1 MNATLLLIL
10 LLCGFRAEPLDTA
23 SVDDTAEASGGD
35 KAEQKAAE
43 GAGPGSKSD
52 DAAGGTADKVTTD
65 RTAKKTAEKVPAK
78 AASPGPAN
86 PLRKARAEAGPI
98 PLHAALAGRVA
109 IEQQAGGSHMRLET
123 NHGPVHLFRPPG
135 FDRKTA
141 GVVVYVHGYYTH
153 VDEAWYEHKLA
164 EQFVASRR
172 NALFIAPEA
181 PAAPE
186 EKPSWTSL
194 RRLLTVVFR
203 MARVKEPA
211 GPLVVMGHS
220 GAYRTLVP
228 WLDEPALHHLILIDA
243 LYGNEPDFLD
253 WLARERINRM
263 TLVVKGTAKW
273 ADPFVRSLPYA
284 VTLPRIPRAI
294 TDLSHAAR
302 AAKLL
307 CLRSQYGH
315 FELITEGR
323 VMPVLLGRCG
333 LKTCRRPALKD
344 ESAPA
349 TLRHGRRTAES
360 AR

>member
-1 MNATLLLIL
+1 MKATLLLIL
-10 LLCGFRAEPLDTA
+10 LLA
-23 SVDDTAEASGGD
+23 
-35 KAEQKAAE
+35 
-43 GAGPGSKSD
+43 GSKLEPADTDVAD
-52 DAAGGTADKVTTD
+52 DPGTADRTEPETTD
-65 RTAKKTAEKVPAK
+65 VVERGKKEDDSDEPGDDK
-78 AASPGPAN
+78 AAGKVMPRAKVSAPAG
-86 PLRKARAEAGPI
+86 PLRKAKIEARAI
-98 PLHAALAGRVA
+98 PLHARLTGRVA
-109 IEQQAGGSHMRLET
+109 VEQEAGGSHMRLET
-123 NHGPVHLFRPPG
+123 NHGPVHLFRPSG

-153 VDEAWYEHKLA
+153 IDEAWYEHKLA
-164 EQFVASRR
+164 EQFAASRR

-194 RRLLTVVFR
+194 RRLLTLVFR
-203 MARVKEPA
+203 MSRVREPA
-211 GPLVVMGHS
+211 GPLVVVGHS

-228 WLDEPALHHLILIDA
+228 WLDEPALHQLILIDA

-263 TLVVKGTAKW
+263 TLVVKGTGKW
-273 ADPFVRSLPYA
+273 ADPFVKSLPYA
-284 VTLPRIPRAI
+284 ITLPRIPAAI
-294 TDLSHAAR
+294 TDLSRPAR

-333 LKTCRRPALKD
+333 LKTCRHTAQKD
-344 ESAPA
+344 ESAAA
-349 TLRHGRRTAES
+349 TLHHGRLKAGSKR
-360 AR
+360 

>member
-1 MNATLLLIL
+1 MNATLPLIL
-10 LLCGFRAEPLDTA
+10 LLSAAQAEATA
-23 SVDDTAEASGGD
+23 TPSAADETAEAGGSD
-35 KAEQKAAE
+35 QARAAE
-43 GAGPGSKSD
+43 ATAATRGEDAVPDDRARDRLTGKMAAKPGSR
-52 DAAGGTADKVTTD
+52 A
-65 RTAKKTAEKVPAK
+65 P
-78 AASPGPAN
+78 ASPA
-86 PLRKARAEAGPI
+86 RKARPESRVI
-98 PLHAALAGRVA
+98 PLHAPLTGRVA
-109 IEQQAGGSHMRLET
+109 VEQEAGGSHMRLET

-153 VDEAWYEHKLA
+153 IDEAWYEHKLA
-164 EQFVASRR
+164 AQFAASRR

-194 RRLLTVVFR
+194 RRLLSVVFR
-203 MARVKEPA
+203 MARLHEPP
-211 GPLVVMGHS
+211 GPLVVAGHS

-253 WLARERINRM
+253 WLARERANRM

-273 ADPFVRSLPYA
+273 ADPFVKHLPYA
-284 VTLPRIPRAI
+284 VTLPRIPGAI
-294 TDLSHAAR
+294 TDLSRAAR
-302 AAKLL
+302 GAKLL

-333 LKTCRRPALKD
+333 LKTCRHTAQND
-344 ESAPA
+344 DSGGT
-349 TLRHGRRTAES
+349 TLRHGRRTAGS

>member
-1 MNATLLLIL
+1 VKATLLLML
-10 LLCGFRAEPLDTA
+10 LLAGSKMEPADTDG
-23 SVDDTAEASGGD
+23 VDDDVGTTD
-35 KAEQKAAE
+35 KAQLE
-43 GAGPGSKSD
+43 
-52 DAAGGTADKVTTD
+52 TTD
-65 RTAKKTAEKVPAK
+65 VGERAK
-78 AASPGPAN
+78 ADDDGDEPADDKTTGKGPARAKGPAPG
-86 PLRKARAEAGPI
+86 PLRKAKVESRAI
-98 PLHAALAGRVA
+98 PLHARLTGRVA
-109 IEQQAGGSHMRLET
+109 VEQEAGGSHMRLET

-135 FDRKTA
+135 YDRKTA

-164 EQFVASRR
+164 EQFAASRR

-194 RRLLTVVFR
+194 RRLLTLVFR
-203 MARVKEPA
+203 MARVKEPT
-211 GPLVVMGHS
+211 GPLVVVGHS
-220 GAYRTLVP
+220 GAYRTLVA
-228 WLDEPALHHLILIDA
+228 WLDEPALHQLVLIDA

-253 WLARERINRM
+253 WLARERMNRM

-273 ADPFVRSLPYA
+273 ADPFVKSLPYA

-294 TDLSHAAR
+294 TDLSHSAR

-333 LKTCRRPALKD
+333 LKTCRHAALKD
-344 ESAPA
+344 DSAPA
-349 TLRHGRRTAES
+349 TLRHGRRTGGS
-360 AR
+360 TR

>member
-1 MNATLLLIL
+1 VNATLLLIL
-10 LLCGFRAEPLDTA
+10 FLCGFRAEPRDIA
-23 SVDDTAEASGGD
+23 SADDTVEATDGEN
-35 KAEQKAAE
+35 AAQKAAE
-43 GAGPGSKSD
+43 GAGPGTKSD
-52 DAAGGTADKVTTD
+52 DAAGRG
-65 RTAKKTAEKVPAK
+65 TAEKVTGK
-78 AASPGPAN
+78 AASPASAN
-86 PLRKARAEAGPI
+86 PPRKARAEARPI
-98 PLHAALAGRVA
+98 PLHAPLAGRVA

-153 VDEAWYEHKLA
+153 IDEAWYEHKLA

-211 GPLVVMGHS
+211 GPLVVAGHS

-273 ADPFVRSLPYA
+273 ADPFVKSLPYA

-344 ESAPA
+344 ESTPA
-349 TLRHGRRTAES
+349 TLRHGRRTAGLG
-360 AR
+360 R

>member
-10 LLCGFRAEPLDTA
+10 LLAGSKLEPADTDSA
-23 SVDDTAEASGGD
+23 DDRIGATD
-35 KAEQKAAE
+35 KAESGTTDMAA
-43 GAGPGSKSD
+43 AAKDDD
-52 DAAGGTADKVTTD
+52 DAPADDKTTGKGPA
-65 RTAKKTAEKVPAK
+65 RAKGPAP
-78 AASPGPAN
+78 AAS
-86 PLRKARAEAGPI
+86 LRKAKVESRAI
-98 PLHAALAGRVA
+98 PLHAPLTGRVA
-109 IEQQAGGSHMRLET
+109 VEQEAGGSHMRLET

-153 VDEAWYEHKLA
+153 IDEAWYEHKLA
-164 EQFVASRR
+164 EQFAASHR

-186 EKPSWTSL
+186 EKPSWTTL
-194 RRLLTVVFR
+194 RRLLTLVFR
-203 MARVKEPA
+203 MARIKEPT
-211 GPLVVMGHS
+211 GPLVVVGHS

-228 WLDEPALHHLILIDA
+228 WLDEPALHQLILIDA

-273 ADPFVRSLPYA
+273 ADPFVKSLPYA
-284 VTLPRIPRAI
+284 VTLPRIPGAI
-294 TDLSHAAR
+294 TDLSRPAR

-333 LKTCRRPALKD
+333 LKTCRHTAPKD
-344 ESAPA
+344 ESAA
-349 TLRHGRRTAES
+349 STLRHGRRRAGS
-360 AR
+360 KR

>member
-10 LLCGFRAEPLDTA
+10 VLCGSKMEPGDVDTA
-23 SVDDTAEASGGD
+23 RDGERATPAENDEKVDPKGRP
-35 KAEQKAAE
+35 AE
-43 GAGPGSKSD
+43 GATKGDVDKGANDVTAKPGSR
-52 DAAGGTADKVTTD
+52 APV
-65 RTAKKTAEKVPAK
+65 
-78 AASPGPAN
+78 SPI
-86 PLRKARAEAGPI
+86 RKAKVESRAI
-98 PLHAALAGRVA
+98 PLHAALSGRVA
-109 IEQQAGGSHMRLET
+109 VEQEAGGSHMRLET

-153 VDEAWYEHKLA
+153 IDEAWYEHKLA
-164 EQFVASRR
+164 EQFAASRR

-194 RRLLTVVFR
+194 RRLLNVVFR
-203 MARVKEPA
+203 MSRVREPP
-211 GPLVVMGHS
+211 GPLVVAGHS

-263 TLVVKGTAKW
+263 TLVVKGTGKW
-273 ADPFVRSLPYA
+273 ADPFVKSLPYA
-284 VTLPRIPRAI
+284 VTLPRIPGAI
-294 TDLSHAAR
+294 TDLSRPAR

-333 LKTCRRPALKD
+333 LKTCRHTAVKD
-344 ESAPA
+344 ESAAA
-349 TLRHGRRTAES
+349 TLRHGRRTGGS

>member
-10 LLCGFRAEPLDTA
+10 LLSGAQAGPADIGA
-23 SVDDTAEASGGD
+23 ADDMGEASGGD
-35 KAEQKAAE
+35 KAQAKMANRAARPTN
-43 GAGPGSKSD
+43 GD
-52 DAAGGTADKVTTD
+52 DQAAPDATAETV
-65 RTAKKTAEKVPAK
+65 RNQATAKPAPR
-78 AASPGPAN
+78 APSSPT
-86 PLRKARAEAGPI
+86 RKPRSESRTI
-98 PLHAALAGRVA
+98 PLHAPLAGRVA
-109 IEQQAGGSHMRLET
+109 VEQEAGGSHMRLET

-153 VDEAWYEHKLA
+153 IDEAWYEHKLA
-164 EQFVASRR
+164 QQFAASRR

-203 MARVKEPA
+203 MARIREPT
-211 GPLVVMGHS
+211 GPLVVAGHS

-253 WLARERINRM
+253 WLARERANRM

-273 ADPFVRSLPYA
+273 ADPFVKHLPYA
-284 VTLPRIPRAI
+284 VTLPRIPGAI
-294 TDLSHAAR
+294 TDLSHSAR

-333 LKTCRRPALKD
+333 LKTCRHTAPKD
-344 ESAPA
+344 ESAAA
-349 TLRHGRRTAES
+349 TLRHGRRRAGS

>member
-10 LLCGFRAEPLDTA
+10 LLGGVQAEPAANATA
-23 SVDDTAEASGGD
+23 DDTAEASDGD
-35 KAEQKAAE
+35 KTEPRAAT
-43 GAGPGSKSD
+43 GTKSD
-52 DAAGGTADKVTTD
+52 DQAAASNGATHAV
-65 RTAKKTAEKVPAK
+65 TAKPA
-78 AASPGPAN
+78 SRPPAN
-86 PLRKARAEAGPI
+86 PVRKARPESRAI
-98 PLHAALAGRVA
+98 PLHAPLTGRVA
-109 IEQQAGGSHMRLET
+109 IEQEAGGSHMRLET

-153 VDEAWYEHKLA
+153 IDEAWYEHKLA
-164 EQFVASRR
+164 EQFAASRR

-203 MARVKEPA
+203 MARIKEPA
-211 GPLVVMGHS
+211 GPLVVAGHS

-253 WLARERINRM
+253 WLARERVNRM
-263 TLVVKGTAKW
+263 TLVVKGTARW
-273 ADPFVRSLPYA
+273 ADPFVKHLPYA
-284 VTLPRIPRAI
+284 VTLPRIPGAI
-294 TDLSHAAR
+294 TDLSRTAR
-302 AAKLL
+302 GAKLL

-333 LKTCRRPALKD
+333 LKTCRHAALKD

-349 TLRHGRRTAES
+349 TLRHGRRTAGKG
-360 AR
+360 R

>member
-10 LLCGFRAEPLDTA
+10 FLGGSKLEPADTDTEGGAQDTDGNRAQSKGTDA
-23 SVDDTAEASGGD
+23 AEA
-35 KAEQKAAE
+35 AT
-43 GAGPGSKSD
+43 KSD
-52 DAAGGTADKVTTD
+52 DQVAADEAANKVT
-65 RTAKKTAEKVPAK
+65 AK
-78 AASPGPAN
+78 AA
-86 PLRKARAEAGPI
+86 ARAPASPFRRVKVESRAI
-98 PLHAALAGRVA
+98 PVHVPLTGRLAV
-109 IEQQAGGSHMRLET
+109 EQEAGGSHMRLET

-153 VDEAWYEHKLA
+153 IDEAWYEHKLA
-164 EQFVASRR
+164 AQFAASRR

-203 MARVKEPA
+203 MSRVKEPA
-211 GPLVVMGHS
+211 GPLVVVGHS

-263 TLVVKGTAKW
+263 TLVVKGTGKW
-273 ADPFVRSLPYA
+273 ADPFVKSLPYA
-284 VTLPRIPRAI
+284 VTLPRIPAAI
-294 TDLSHAAR
+294 TDLSRVAR
-302 AAKLL
+302 GAKLL

-333 LKTCRRPALKD
+333 LKTCRHTTAKD
-344 ESAPA
+344 ESAAA
-349 TLRHGRRTAES
+349 TLRHGRRTAGS
-360 AR
+360 GR